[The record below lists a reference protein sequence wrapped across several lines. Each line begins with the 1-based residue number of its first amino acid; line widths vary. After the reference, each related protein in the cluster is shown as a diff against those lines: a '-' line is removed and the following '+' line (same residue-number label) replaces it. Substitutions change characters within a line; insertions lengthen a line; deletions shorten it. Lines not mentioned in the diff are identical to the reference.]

1 MKFVNTTWFV
11 IGLCISLVIAGI
23 LLPVTHAIYLLAA
36 AVWVEFALWVAIS
49 FTTLYARTY
58 TGMARQKM
66 HLLLHHFFR
75 LADVLP
81 LQWYHRTF
89 IGGLLSGADWKITSL
104 ACLFVVIAGALLSSE
119 RAEART

>member
-11 IGLCISLVIAGI
+11 IGLCISLVIVGI

-36 AVWVEFALWVAIS
+36 AVWVEFALWVVIS
-49 FTTLYARTY
+49 FIALYAQTY

-66 HLLLHHFFR
+66 HLLLHHFFM

-89 IGGLLSGADWKITSL
+89 IGGLLYGADWKITSL
-104 ACLFVVIAGALLSSE
+104 ACLFVVIAGALFSSE
-119 RAEART
+119 RPEASA